1 MAGSLNPKAGHT
13 QEWWQNRIDYLNRKV
28 CRTGAEL
35 QATLTEIMEAEVGM
49 VRAAIAAAIVREF
62 SELVK
67 QTPVDTGRAR
77 AGWSIGTEPSEWTPP
92 PGVWEE
98 FLANGSIDS
107 AVAKGLTN
115 KKLSEADVIYI
126 CNNVQYIMALEAGW
140 SAQAPQGFIGKF
152 LQRLNRQ
159 LTQLAAKL

>member
-1 MAGSLNPKAGHT
+1 MAEHT
-13 QEWWQNRIDYLNRKV
+13 QEWWRDRIRQLDSKV
-28 CRTGAEL
+28 CNNGKEL
-35 QATLTEIMEAEVGM
+35 QETLTALVEAHAGLA
-49 VRAAIAAAIVREF
+49 RAAIAAAIVREF
-62 SELVK
+62 GELIK

-77 AGWSIGTEPSEWTPP
+77 AGWSIGTEPSDWTPP

-98 FLANGSIDS
+98 FISNGFVDA

-140 SAQAPQGFIGKF
+140 SKQAPQGFIGKF
-152 LQRLNRQ
+152 LKRLNMQ
-159 LTQLAAKL
+159 ISQLAAKL

>member
-1 MAGSLNPKAGHT
+1 MAEHT
-13 QEWWQNRIDYLNRKV
+13 QEWWRDRIRQLDSKV
-28 CRTGAEL
+28 CNNGKEL
-35 QATLTEIMEAEVGM
+35 QETVSKLVEAHTSLA
-49 VRAAIAAAIVREF
+49 RAAIAAAIVREF

-98 FLANGSIDS
+98 FLANGYIDA

-115 KKLSEADVIYI
+115 KKLSESEVVYI
-126 CNNVQYIMALEAGW
+126 CNNVEYIMALEAGW
-140 SAQAPQGFIGKF
+140 SKQAPQGFIGKF

-159 LTQLAAKL
+159 LTQLAATL

>member
-1 MAGSLNPKAGHT
+1 MAEHT
-13 QEWWQNRIDYLNRKV
+13 QEWWRDRIRQLDSKV
-28 CRTGAEL
+28 CNNGKEL
-35 QATLTEIMEAEVGM
+35 QETVSKLVEAHASLA
-49 VRAAIAAAIVREF
+49 RSAIAAAIVREF
-62 SELVK
+62 GELIK

-98 FLANGSIDS
+98 FLANGYIDA

-115 KKLSEADVIYI
+115 KKLSESEVVYI
-126 CNNVQYIMALEAGW
+126 CNNVEYIMALEAGW
-140 SAQAPQGFIGKF
+140 SKQAPQGFIGKF

>member
-1 MAGSLNPKAGHT
+1 MAEHT
-13 QEWWQNRIDYLNRKV
+13 QEWWRDRIRQLDSKV
-28 CRTGAEL
+28 CNNGKEL
-35 QATLTEIMEAEVGM
+35 QETLTALVEAHAGLAS
-49 VRAAIAAAIVREF
+49 AAIAAAIVREF
-62 SELVK
+62 GELIK

-98 FLANGSIDS
+98 FLANGYIDA

-115 KKLSEADVIYI
+115 KKLSESEVIYI
-126 CNNVQYIMALEAGW
+126 CNNVEYIMALEAGW
-140 SAQAPQGFIGKF
+140 SKQAPQGFIGKF

-159 LTQLAAKL
+159 LNQLAAKL

>member
-1 MAGSLNPKAGHT
+1 MAAHT
-13 QEWWQNRIDYLNRKV
+13 QEWWRDRIRQLDSKV
-28 CRTGAEL
+28 CNNGKEL
-35 QATLTEIMEAEVGM
+35 QETLTALVEAHAGLA
-49 VRAAIAAAIVREF
+49 RAAIAAAIVREF
-62 SELVK
+62 GELIR

-98 FLANGSIDS
+98 FISNGFVDS

-115 KKLSEADVIYI
+115 KNLSEADVIYI

-140 SAQAPQGFIGKF
+140 SKQAPQGFIGKF
-152 LQRLNRQ
+152 LKRLNMQ

>member
-1 MAGSLNPKAGHT
+1 MAEHT
-13 QEWWQNRIDYLNRKV
+13 QEWWRDRIRQLDSKV
-28 CRTGAEL
+28 CNNGKEL
-35 QATLTEIMEAEVGM
+35 QETVSKLVEAHASLA
-49 VRAAIAAAIVREF
+49 RAAIAAAIVREF
-62 SELVK
+62 GELIK

-98 FLANGSIDS
+98 FLANGSIDA

-140 SAQAPQGFIGKF
+140 SKQAPQGFIGKF
-152 LQRLNRQ
+152 LQRLNMQ

>member
-1 MAGSLNPKAGHT
+1 MAAHT
-13 QEWWQNRIDYLNRKV
+13 QEWWRDRIRQLDSRV
-28 CRTGAEL
+28 CNNGKEL
-35 QATLTEIMEAEVGM
+35 QETLTALVEAHAGLA
-49 VRAAIAAAIVREF
+49 RAAIAAAIVREF
-62 SELVK
+62 GELIR

-98 FLANGSIDS
+98 FISNGFVDA

-115 KKLSEADVIYI
+115 KNLSEADVIYI

-140 SAQAPQGFIGKF
+140 SKQAPQGFIGKF
-152 LQRLNRQ
+152 LQRLNMQ
-159 LTQLAAKL
+159 LNKLAATL

>member
-1 MAGSLNPKAGHT
+1 MAAHT
-13 QEWWQNRIDYLNRKV
+13 QEWWRDRIRQLDSKV
-28 CRTGAEL
+28 CNNGKEL
-35 QATLTEIMEAEVGM
+35 QETLTALVEAHAGLA
-49 VRAAIAAAIVREF
+49 RAAIAAAIVREF
-62 SELVK
+62 GELIK

-98 FLANGSIDS
+98 FLANGYIDA

-115 KKLSEADVIYI
+115 KKLSESEVVYI
-126 CNNVQYIMALEAGW
+126 CNNVEYIMALEAGW
-140 SAQAPQGFIGKF
+140 SKQAPQGFIGKF

>member
-1 MAGSLNPKAGHT
+1 MAAHT
-13 QEWWQNRIDYLNRKV
+13 QEWWRDRIRQLDSKV
-28 CRTGAEL
+28 CNNGKEL
-35 QATLTEIMEAEVGM
+35 QETLTALVEAHAGLA
-49 VRAAIAAAIVREF
+49 RAAIAAAIVREF
-62 SELVK
+62 GEMIR

-92 PGVWEE
+92 QGVWEE
-98 FLANGSIDS
+98 FISNGFVDS

-115 KKLSEADVIYI
+115 KNLSEADVIYI

-140 SAQAPQGFIGKF
+140 SKQAPQGFIGKF
-152 LQRLNRQ
+152 LKRLNMQ

>member
-1 MAGSLNPKAGHT
+1 MAEHT
-13 QEWWQNRIDYLNRKV
+13 QEWWRDRIRQLDSKV
-28 CRTGAEL
+28 CNNGKEL
-35 QATLTEIMEAEVGM
+35 QETLTALVEAHAGLA
-49 VRAAIAAAIVREF
+49 RAAIAAAIVREF
-62 SELVK
+62 GELIK

-98 FLANGSIDS
+98 FLANGSIDA

-140 SAQAPQGFIGKF
+140 SKQAPQGFIGKF
-152 LQRLNRQ
+152 LQRLNMQ
-159 LTQLAAKL
+159 LNQLAAKL

>member
-1 MAGSLNPKAGHT
+1 MALPNSKAGHT
-13 QEWWQNRIDYLNRKV
+13 QEWWQNRIAYLDRRV
-28 CRTGAEL
+28 CRSGKEL
-35 QATLTEIMEAEVGM
+35 QETVTELVEAHKGL

-62 SELVK
+62 MELIK

-98 FLANGSIDS
+98 FLANGSIDA

-159 LTQLAAKL
+159 LNQLAAKL

>member
-1 MAGSLNPKAGHT
+1 MAEHT
-13 QEWWQNRIDYLNRKV
+13 QEWWRDRIRQLDSKV
-28 CRTGAEL
+28 CNSGKEL
-35 QATLTEIMEAEVGM
+35 QETVSKLVEAHANLA
-49 VRAAIAAAIVREF
+49 RAAIAAAIVREF
-62 SELVK
+62 GELIK

-98 FLANGSIDS
+98 FIANGYIDA

-140 SAQAPQGFIGKF
+140 SKQAPQGFIGKF
-152 LQRLNRQ
+152 LQRLNMQ
-159 LTQLAAKL
+159 LNQLAAKL

>member
-1 MAGSLNPKAGHT
+1 MALPNSKAGHT
-13 QEWWQNRIDYLNRKV
+13 QEWWQNRITYLDRRV
-28 CRTGAEL
+28 CRSGKELQETVAEL
-35 QATLTEIMEAEVGM
+35 VEAHKGL

-62 SELVK
+62 MELIK

-98 FLANGSIDS
+98 FLANGSIDA

-126 CNNVQYIMALEAGW
+126 CNNVQYILALEAGW

-159 LTQLAAKL
+159 LNQLAATL

>member
-1 MAGSLNPKAGHT
+1 MAAHT
-13 QEWWQNRIDYLNRKV
+13 QEWWRDRIRQLDSKV
-28 CRTGAEL
+28 CNNGKEL
-35 QATLTEIMEAEVGM
+35 QETLTALVEAHAGLA
-49 VRAAIAAAIVREF
+49 RAAIAAAIVREF
-62 SELVK
+62 GELIK

-98 FLANGSIDS
+98 FISNGFVDS

-115 KKLSEADVIYI
+115 KNLSEADVIYI

-140 SAQAPQGFIGKF
+140 SKQAPQGFIGKF
-152 LQRLNRQ
+152 LKRLNMQ

>member
-1 MAGSLNPKAGHT
+1 MGVRHT
-13 QEWWQNRIDYLNRKV
+13 IKLGRTSQNIEKIADLVKRKLALELF
-28 CRTGAEL
+28 AEL
-35 QATLTEIMEAEVGM
+35 L
-49 VRAAIAAAIVREF
+49 
-62 SELVK
+62 
-67 QTPVDTGRAR
+67 QTTPIDTGRAR

-98 FLANGSIDS
+98 FIANGSIDA

>member
-1 MAGSLNPKAGHT
+1 MALPNSKAGHT

-28 CRTGAEL
+28 CRSGKEL
-35 QATLTEIMEAEVGM
+35 QETVTELVEAHKGLS
-49 VRAAIAAAIVREF
+49 RAVIAAAIVREF

-98 FLANGSIDS
+98 FLTNGSIDS
-107 AVAKGLTN
+107 AVAKGLAN
-115 KKLSEADVIYI
+115 KKLSDADVIYI
-126 CNNVQYIMALEAGW
+126 CNNVEYILPLEAGW

-152 LQRLNRQ
+152 LQRLNMQ

>member
-1 MAGSLNPKAGHT
+1 MAEHT
-13 QEWWQNRIDYLNRKV
+13 QEWWRDRIRQLDSKV
-28 CRTGAEL
+28 CNNGKEL
-35 QATLTEIMEAEVGM
+35 QETLTALVEAHAGLA
-49 VRAAIAAAIVREF
+49 RSAIAAAIVREF
-62 SELVK
+62 GELIK

-98 FLANGSIDS
+98 FISNGFVDA

-115 KKLSEADVIYI
+115 KNLSEADVIYI

-140 SAQAPQGFIGKF
+140 SKQAPQGFIGKF
-152 LQRLNRQ
+152 LQRLNMQ

>member
-1 MAGSLNPKAGHT
+1 MAEHT
-13 QEWWQNRIDYLNRKV
+13 QEWWRDRIWQLDSKV
-28 CRTGAEL
+28 CNNGKEL
-35 QATLTEIMEAEVGM
+35 QETLTALVEAHAGLA
-49 VRAAIAAAIVREF
+49 RAAIAAAIVREF
-62 SELVK
+62 GELIK

-98 FLANGSIDS
+98 FLANGYIDA

-115 KKLSEADVIYI
+115 KNLSEADVIYI

-140 SAQAPQGFIGKF
+140 SKQAPQGFIGKF
-152 LQRLNRQ
+152 LQRLNMQ